1 MEQPVSSD
9 FKLGIISGGQLGK
22 LLVAAANNWDITTY
36 VLDGSASAPAS
47 GVCNEFIQGS
57 YLDYDDV
64 LNFGRKVDAITFEIK
79 KHQRV
84 VTAEGRGITILLI
97 QMS

>member
-64 LNFGRKVDAITFEIK
+64 LNFGRKVDAITFEI
-79 KHQRV
+79 
-84 VTAEGRGITILLI
+84 ENEIGRAHV
-97 QMS
+97 